1 MDLGFSSGDNDFR
14 LEIRAALADMV
25 PPDMAQRTRRGFHS
39 TKEDLKLWNSILHSK
54 GWSAP
59 HWLPE
64 YGGTGWSPLRAH
76 IFEEECA
83 AADAPFLSY
92 FGLRLVGPLI
102 YTYGNASHKQRFLG
116 DILSGKTL
124 WCQGFSEPSSGSDL
138 ASVKTTAVR
147 SGDHYLVNGQK
158 LWTTEAHFADKMF
171 CLVRTNPH
179 EVPQKGGVSILLF
192 DLNSPQVVIRPIIT
206 IDGGHS
212 VNEVFFD
219 NLRVPACDVVGV
231 EGQGWD
237 HAKFM
242 LANER
247 TANSQVPRCKRD
259 LVLLRQIAAREAFGG
274 KSMLDQA
281 DITLRIAQLEIDLY
295 GLEWSLLRELLSSNR
310 SQAIASGLKIL
321 GSEIQQR
328 ISELAADLVGPK
340 ALAFYGPND
349 APFDGEPEYVPGLA
363 ARQLF
368 LRAAT
373 IYAGANE
380 VQRDLIAKQ
389 VFGLRAF

>member
-1 MDLGFSSGDNDFR
+1 MDLRFSPGDTDFR
-14 LEIRAALADMV
+14 MEIRAAVAGMV

-39 TKEDLKLWNSILHSK
+39 TKADLKLWNTILHGK
-54 GWSAP
+54 GWAAP
-59 HWLPE
+59 HWPPE
-64 YGGTGWSPLRAH
+64 YGGTGWSPLRTH

-102 YTYGNASHKQRFLG
+102 YTYGNESHKQRFLD
-116 DILSGKTL
+116 DILSGETL

-179 EVPQKGGVSILLF
+179 VMPQKGGVSILLF
-192 DLNSPQVVIRPIIT
+192 DLKSPQVVIRPITT
-206 IDGGHS
+206 IDGGHT

-231 EGQGWD
+231 EGQGWN
-237 HAKFM
+237 HVKFM

-247 TANSQVPRCKRD
+247 TTNSQVPRCKRD
-259 LVLLRQIAAREAFGG
+259 LALLRQIAARETTGRG
-274 KSMLDQA
+274 CMLDLA
-281 DITLRIAQLEIDLY
+281 DIKLRIAQLEIDLY
-295 GLEWSLLRELLSSNR
+295 GLEWSLLRELLAVNK
-310 SQAIASGLKIL
+310 SQAVASGLKIL

-328 ISELAADLVGPK
+328 LSELAADLIGPK
-340 ALAFYGPND
+340 ALAFYESND
-349 APFDGEPEYVPGLA
+349 KPFEDEPDYVPGLA

-373 IYAGANE
+373 IYAGTNE
-380 VQRDLIAKQ
+380 VQRELIAKQ
-389 VFGLRAF
+389 VFGFRAG

>member
-1 MDLGFSSGDNDFR
+1 MDLSFSPEDSDFR
-14 LEIRAALADMV
+14 MEIRAAVEAMV

-39 TKEDLKLWNSILHSK
+39 TKADLKHWNAILHAR

-59 HWLPE
+59 HWPKE
-64 YGGTGWSPLRAH
+64 FGGTGWSPLRAH

-102 YTYGNASHKQRFLG
+102 YTYGTESHRQRFLG

-138 ASVKTTAVR
+138 ASIKTSAVR
-147 SGDHYLVNGQK
+147 SGDDYIVNGQK

-171 CLVRTNPH
+171 CLVRTNPQI
-179 EVPQKGGVSILLF
+179 VPQKGGVSILLF

-231 EGQGWD
+231 EGQGWN
-237 HAKFM
+237 HVKFM

-259 LVLLRQIAAREAFGG
+259 LALLRQIAAQETTGRGC
-274 KSMLDQA
+274 MLDLA
-281 DITLRIAQLEIDLY
+281 DIKLRIAQLEIDLY
-295 GLEWSLLRELLSSNR
+295 GLEWSLLRELLAKKR
-310 SQAIASGLKIL
+310 SQAVASGLKIL

-328 ISELAADLVGPK
+328 LSELAADLIGPK
-340 ALAFYGPND
+340 ALAYYQSND
-349 APFDGEPEYVPGLA
+349 PPLRDEPDYVPGLA

-373 IYAGANE
+373 IYAGTNE
-380 VQRDLIAKQ
+380 VQRDLIAKH
-389 VFGLRAF
+389 VFGLRAG

>member
-1 MDLGFSSGDNDFR
+1 MDLRFSPADIDFR
-14 LEIRAALADMV
+14 MEIRAAIADMV
-25 PPDMAQRTRRGFHS
+25 PPDMARRTRRGFHS
-39 TKEDLKLWNSILHSK
+39 TKADLKHWNALLHAR

-59 HWLPE
+59 HWPRE
-64 YGGTGWSPLRAH
+64 YGGTGWTPLRVH

-92 FGLRLVGPLI
+92 FGLRLIGPLI
-102 YTYGNASHKQRFLG
+102 YTYGSDSHKQRFLG
-116 DILSGKTL
+116 DILSGETL

-138 ASVKTTAVR
+138 ASIKTTAVR
-147 SGDHYLVNGQK
+147 SGDDYIVNGQK

-171 CLVRTNPH
+171 CLVRTNPQA
-179 EVPQKGGVSILLF
+179 VPQRGGVSILLF
-192 DLNSPQVVIRPIIT
+192 DLKSPEVVIRPIVT

-219 NLRVPACDVVGV
+219 NLRVPACDLFGA
-231 EGQGWD
+231 EGQGWNYV
-237 HAKFM
+237 KFM

-259 LVLLRQIAAREAFGG
+259 LALLRQIAALETAGFGR
-274 KSMLDQA
+274 MLDMA
-281 DITLRIAQLEIDLY
+281 DIKLRIAQLEIDLH
-295 GLEWSLLRELLSSNR
+295 GLEWSLLRELLAEEK
-310 SQAIASGLKIL
+310 SQAAASALKIL

-328 ISELAADLVGPK
+328 LSELAADLVGPK
-340 ALAFYGPND
+340 ALAFYESND
-349 APFDGEPEYVPGLA
+349 QPIGDEPDYVPGLA

-373 IYAGANE
+373 IYAGTNE
-380 VQRDLIAKQ
+380 VQRDLIAKH
-389 VFGLRAF
+389 VFGLRAG

>member
-1 MDLGFSSGDNDFR
+1 MDLRFSAQDSDFR
-14 LEIRAALADMV
+14 REIRAAVEDLV
-25 PPDMAQRTRRGFHS
+25 PPDMALRTRRGFHS
-39 TKEDLKLWNSILHSK
+39 TKADLKLWNAILHAK

-59 HWLPE
+59 HWPRE
-64 YGGTGWSPLRAH
+64 FGGTGWSPLRAH

-83 AADAPFLSY
+83 AVDAPFLSY

-102 YTYGNASHKQRFLG
+102 YTYGSDSHRERFLG
-116 DILSGKTL
+116 DILSGETL

-138 ASVKTTAVR
+138 ASIKTTAVR
-147 SGDHYLVNGQK
+147 SGDDYIVNGQK

-171 CLVRTNPH
+171 CLVRTNPQI
-179 EVPQKGGVSILLF
+179 VPQKGGVSILLF
-192 DLNSPQVVIRPIIT
+192 DLKSPQVVIRPIIT

-231 EGQGWD
+231 EGQGWN
-237 HAKFM
+237 HVKFM

-259 LVLLRQIAAREAFGG
+259 LALLRQIAAQESAGRGC
-274 KSMLDQA
+274 MLDLA
-281 DITLRIAQLEIDLY
+281 DIKLRIAQLEIDLY
-295 GLEWSLLRELLSSNR
+295 GLEWSLLRELLAEKR
-310 SQAIASGLKIL
+310 SQAVASGLKIL

-328 ISELAADLVGPK
+328 LSELAADLVGPK
-340 ALAFYGPND
+340 ALAYYEPND
-349 APFDGEPEYVPGLA
+349 PPLENEPDYVPGLA

-373 IYAGANE
+373 IYAGTNE
-380 VQRDLIAKQ
+380 VQRDLIAKH
-389 VFGLRAF
+389 VFGLRAG

>member
-1 MDLGFSSGDNDFR
+1 MDLRFSPGDTDFR
-14 LEIRAALADMV
+14 MEIRAAVAGMV

-39 TKEDLKLWNSILHSK
+39 TKADLKLWNTILHGK
-54 GWSAP
+54 GWAAP
-59 HWLPE
+59 HWPPE
-64 YGGTGWSPLRAH
+64 YGGTGWSPLRTH

-102 YTYGNASHKQRFLG
+102 YTYGNESQKQRFLD
-116 DILSGKTL
+116 DILSGETL

-179 EVPQKGGVSILLF
+179 VMPQKGGVSILLF
-192 DLNSPQVVIRPIIT
+192 DLKSPQVVIRPITT
-206 IDGGHS
+206 IDGGHT

-231 EGQGWD
+231 EGQGWN
-237 HAKFM
+237 HVKFM

-247 TANSQVPRCKRD
+247 TTNSQVPRCKRD
-259 LVLLRQIAAREAFGG
+259 LALLRQIAARETTGRG
-274 KSMLDQA
+274 CMLDLA
-281 DITLRIAQLEIDLY
+281 DIKLRIAQLEIDLY
-295 GLEWSLLRELLSSNR
+295 GLEWSLLRELLAVNK
-310 SQAIASGLKIL
+310 SQAVASGLKIL

-328 ISELAADLVGPK
+328 LSELAADLIGPK
-340 ALAFYGPND
+340 ALAFYESND
-349 APFDGEPEYVPGLA
+349 KPFEDEPDYVPGLA

-373 IYAGANE
+373 IYAGTNE
-380 VQRDLIAKQ
+380 VQRELIAKQ
-389 VFGLRAF
+389 VFGFRAG